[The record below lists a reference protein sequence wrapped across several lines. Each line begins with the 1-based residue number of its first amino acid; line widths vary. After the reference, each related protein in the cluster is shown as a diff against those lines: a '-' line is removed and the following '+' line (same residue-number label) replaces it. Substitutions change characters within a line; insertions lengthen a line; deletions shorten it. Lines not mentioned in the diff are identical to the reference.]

1 MKRHCKHLE
10 ISNRNENFLNLLFF
24 FIPFDCSLLYLF
36 FLQETTLRN
45 KTVWLGNNL
54 FLLSLSLSLFLPALC
69 LLSEDI
75 YDYHFVSQGKIEI
88 PNVDDG
94 EEMRLTDVSIRT
106 KTQFVIK
113 KKKIRIRILNNCLFF
128 HPTITSSCQLSLAI
142 LLLFRPFITSLLE
155 YRLFS

>member
-1 MKRHCKHLE
+1 M
-10 ISNRNENFLNLLFF
+10 
-24 FIPFDCSLLYLF
+24 
-36 FLQETTLRN
+36 RN

-54 FLLSLSLSLFLPALC
+54 FLLSLSLFLPALC
-69 LLSEDI
+69 LLSDDI

-113 KKKIRIRILNNCLFF
+113 KKK
-128 HPTITSSCQLSLAI
+128 SGYES
-142 LLLFRPFITSLLE
+142 
-155 YRLFS
+155 